1 MSKFFARVV
10 YFLLVRP
17 WLVYVVGVRFVNR
30 DILDTTKQCIFVAN
44 HNSHFDALS
53 IMAALPPK
61 SFNHTK
67 TVAAADY
74 FDQNKFTRALMK
86 FFFNACLIRRKK
98 DENGPSMIDQLD
110 KEVKD
115 GYSLILFPEGSR
127 GRPGVVSNFHKGIA
141 VLLMQNPKI
150 PFVPIYL
157 DGFGRVLP
165 KGQSLIIPLVCQVRF
180 GKPVYVNSTEIDE
193 IMDTVTG
200 AIFKLK
206 EKDERDR
213 NRFTFK

>member
-1 MSKFFARVV
+1 MSKFFARLV
-10 YFLLVRP
+10 YFLFVRP
-17 WLVYVVGVRFVNR
+17 WLVYIVGVRFVNR
-30 DILDTTKQCIFVAN
+30 DILDKTKQCIFVAN

-74 FDQNKFTRALMK
+74 FDQSRLSRALMK
-86 FFFNACLIRRKK
+86 FFFNACLISRQRS
-98 DENGPSMIDQLD
+98 EQGPSMIDQLD
-110 KEVKD
+110 QELKS
-115 GYSLILFPEGSR
+115 GFSLILFPEGSR

-180 GKPVYVNSTEIDE
+180 GEPVYVNSTEIGD
-193 IMDTVTG
+193 IMDTVTEE
-200 AIFKLK
+200 IFKLK
-206 EKDERDR
+206 EKDERDH